1 MSIQILPSDILRKI
15 ADLTFVRYKLLDW
28 IPLNIINWNKI
39 ALNPRAIDLI
49 KDNLHNIH
57 IDMDF
62 LLALASNSNPQA
74 ILVIKYLVNHN
85 IITTIDAFMCLSINP
100 NIDAI
105 NYLLDNL
112 NILDNL
118 DNLDKLSFIVNL
130 ATNTNDLAIKLLQ
143 SLLDNNP
150 TLNDMLIN
158 FADLRQKFESNL
170 LKNSSDLALDYLIT
184 KNIDIVFPEFVKNK
198 NPRVFQYLDE
208 NWDNFYHRGFFHHIK
223 FFYFMLDFTRTQWV
237 YDIMYKRYGL
247 TQDVYNALSASHDP
261 SVIRMLDDN
270 WDKFE
275 KTDDFWYRLAENS
288 TDEAVKL
295 FLKHNLEISSFLNVM
310 WVFSSNPNDIAVD
323 YILDNFTNQNII
335 STDEDYFWMYL
346 SDNKNPR
353 VLPIIQNNW
362 QLFNSFNYN
371 KELFDNLLK
380 NINIFEF
387 DEKDQKLQKQG
398 FKNFF
403 EKKLR

>member
-1 MSIQILPSDILRKI
+1 MSIQILPSVIFKKI
-15 ADLTFVRYKLLDW
+15 ADLTFIRYKLLDW

-105 NYLLDNL
+105 NYLSDNL

-118 DNLDKLSFIVNL
+118 NNLDKLSFIVNL

-158 FADLRQKFESNL
+158 FADLRKKFESNL
-170 LKNSSDLALDYLIT
+170 IKNSSDLSLDYLIT
-184 KNIDIVFPEFVKNK
+184 KNIDIVITEFVKNK

-208 NWDNFYHRGFFHHIK
+208 NWDNFYNKGGFHHME
-223 FFYFMLDFTRTQWV
+223 FFFMHDFTRTQWV

-275 KTDDFWYRLAENS
+275 KTEDFWYRLAENS
-288 TDEAVKL
+288 TDGAVKL
-295 FLKHNLEISSFLNVM
+295 FLKHNLEISSLLNVM

-323 YILDNFTNQNII
+323 YILDNINNQNVIDI
-335 STDEDYFWMYL
+335 DEDYFWIYL

-362 QLFNSFNYN
+362 QLFTSFTYSE
-371 KELFDNLLK
+371 ELFDNLLK

-387 DEKDQKLQKQG
+387 DEKNQKLQKQG
-398 FKNFF
+398 FENFF
-403 EKKLR
+403 LKKLK

>member
-1 MSIQILPSDILRKI
+1 MSIQILPNVILRKI
-15 ADLTFVRYKLLDW
+15 ADLTFIRYKLLDW

-74 ILVIKYLVNHN
+74 ILVIKYLVNQH
-85 IITTIDAFMCLSINP
+85 IITNIDAFMCLSINP

-105 NYLLDNL
+105 NYLMDNL
-112 NILDNL
+112 DILDNL
-118 DNLDKLSFIVNL
+118 YNLDHQLSFIVNL

-158 FADLRQKFESNL
+158 HYDLRKKFETNL

-184 KNIDIVFPEFVKNK
+184 KNIDIVITEFVKNK

-208 NWDNFYHRGFFHHIK
+208 NWDNFYNRGFFHHIE
-223 FFYFMLDFTRTQWV
+223 FFFMNEFTRTQWV

-261 SVIRMLDDN
+261 SVITMLDDN
-270 WDKFE
+270 WDNFE
-275 KTDDFWYRLAENS
+275 KTEDFWYKLAENP

-295 FLKHNLEISSFLNVM
+295 FLKHILEISSFLNVM
-310 WVFSSNPNDIAVD
+310 WIFSSNPNDIAVD
-323 YILDNFTNQNII
+323 YILYNFTNQNVI
-335 STDEDYFWMYL
+335 SIDEDYFWIYL

-362 QLFNSFNYN
+362 QLFTSFNYN

-387 DEKDQKLQKQG
+387 DKKDQKLQTHG
-398 FKNFF
+398 FENFF
-403 EKKLR
+403 VKKRR

>member
-1 MSIQILPSDILRKI
+1 MSIQILPSVIFKKI
-15 ADLTFVRYKLLDW
+15 ADLTFIRYKLLDW

-57 IDMDF
+57 INMDF

-85 IITTIDAFMCLSINP
+85 IITTIEAFMCLSINP

-112 NILDNL
+112 NIFDNL
-118 DNLDKLSFIVNL
+118 FNLEKLSFIVNL

-158 FADLRQKFESNL
+158 IDDLRKKFETNL
-170 LKNSSDLALDYLIT
+170 IKNSSDLALDYLIT
-184 KNIDIVFPEFVKNK
+184 KNIDIVITEFVKNK

-208 NWDNFYHRGFFHHIK
+208 NWDNFYNNRGGFHHME
-223 FFYFMLDFTRTQWV
+223 FFFMIDFTRTQWV

-247 TQDVYNALSASHDP
+247 TQDVYNALSASQDP
-261 SVIRMLDDN
+261 SVIRILDDN

-275 KTDDFWYRLAENS
+275 KTDDFWYGLSENP

-310 WVFSSNPNDIAVD
+310 WVFSYNPNDIAVD
-323 YILDNFTNQNII
+323 YILDNINNQNVIDI
-335 STDEDYFWMYL
+335 DEDYFWMYL

-362 QLFNSFNYN
+362 QLFTSFTYK

-387 DEKDQKLQKQG
+387 DEKDQKLQKHG
-398 FKNFF
+398 FENFF
-403 EKKLR
+403 VKKLL